1 MEKKKTIAH
10 FFGVIAM
17 IAFAVTLFQIAS
29 GKISLVETQRPD
41 GSFDKTGILKLVIAF
56 SVAIMALAA
65 LITVLQDGEFMA
77 WLGSVAVIAIIAA
90 VGFFLGIS
98 VITGALVAG
107 LYAIWWLIASLRHV
121 STLWHEDAWWA
132 SRLMALCR
140 ILIALAVCVFVVVWL
155 MLPSATIPITD
166 PSQVTIVKVY
176 TVGGV
181 AAIVAAV
188 ALFIEAVL
196 WIKFCEY

>member
-1 MEKKKTIAH
+1 
-10 FFGVIAM
+10 
-17 IAFAVTLFQIAS
+17 
-29 GKISLVETQRPD
+29 
-41 GSFDKTGILKLVIAF
+41 
-56 SVAIMALAA
+56 
-65 LITVLQDGEFMA
+65 
-77 WLGSVAVIAIIAA
+77 
-90 VGFFLGIS
+90 
-98 VITGALVAG
+98 
-107 LYAIWWLIASLRHV
+107 LIASLRHV